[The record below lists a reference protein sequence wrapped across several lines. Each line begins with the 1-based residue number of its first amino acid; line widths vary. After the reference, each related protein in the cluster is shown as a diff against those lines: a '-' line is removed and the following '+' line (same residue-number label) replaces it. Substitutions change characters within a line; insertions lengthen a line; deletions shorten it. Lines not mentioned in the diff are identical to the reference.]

1 MRSRPDRFGTGE
13 RVAAAERG
21 SGTVLTLGLAAV
33 ALVLFA
39 CVALL
44 AQAVS
49 ARGATQAAADLG
61 ALAAA
66 EHLRGSRVGPLPT
79 AGTGTGAGA
88 QGASVAACA
97 LARESV
103 SLNGASLTGCAV
115 LDDGVVQVTATRPGG
130 LGMARASARAG
141 PEPADAD

>member
-1 MRSRPDRFGTGE
+1 MD
-13 RVAAAERG
+13 ERG

-33 ALVLFA
+33 ALAMFA
-39 CVALL
+39 SVALL

-66 EHLRGSRVGPLPT
+66 EHLMGASRVGPSPAAA
-79 AGTGTGAGA
+79 AGTDA
-88 QGASVAACA
+88 QSAACA
-97 LARESV
+97 LAREAV

-115 LDDGVVQVTATRPGG
+115 LGDGVVQVTATRPGG

-141 PEPADAD
+141 PEPPDAD